1 MQSLLK
7 SNTDSN
13 RLIRMSFE
21 MRERMN
27 ENKIKRGNI
36 MFKKLFGSLL
46 FTVALSTSIFAQR
59 DFGVS
64 PTGSGGVLMAEQA
77 AYDVKHYD
85 LAVTTNVAEQS
96 IKGTVIVTALIVKPI
111 DKFVLDL
118 DYPFTVE
125 SVALLDGKKESALT
139 FERREGRIWISFP
152 QMQKKGKTVSVRVAY
167 AGKPKVAPKPP
178 WIGGFV
184 WSKTAD
190 GQSWFA
196 TAVQNDGADLW
207 FPVKDHP
214 SDKADTTSLHFTV
227 PSNLVAASNGK
238 LKSTVDN
245 KDGTHTFNWE
255 VSQPISNYCIAL
267 NVAPYKLL
275 EDKVKSVSGE
285 MIPIQF
291 YVLPEHFEK
300 AQSLIDLTK
309 KYNAFFEE
317 YLGPYPFRADKIGIA
332 ETPHLGMEHQSI
344 TAYGNEF
351 KYNADGEDW
360 LIFHEFGHEWWANLV
375 TAPDWNDF
383 WIHEGFQSFMD
394 TFYIEKTKG
403 KEAYFK
409 AMKARQE
416 KFKNVK
422 PVAPREAQTTTQIY
436 MLPPDYTKSDGDIY
450 GKGAMILNSL
460 RFYIGDDAFFKFLR
474 RTAYPKASM
483 EKVTNGNQFH
493 FETTDDVRRTAEKE
507 SGKKLD
513 WFFEVYL
520 RQPALPKLIAETN
533 GNQLNLRWETA
544 NNLPFPMPIEVKVG
558 GEMKRVEMKD
568 GKGSLTLPADTQF
581 EIDPNGWVLKAL

>member
-1 MQSLLK
+1 M
-7 SNTDSN
+7 
-13 RLIRMSFE
+13 M
-21 MRERMN
+21 
-27 ENKIKRGNI
+27 
-36 MFKKLFGSLL
+36 KKLFPKILVCILL
-46 FTVALSTSIFAQR
+46 FATTVFAQR
-59 DFGVS
+59 DLGAR
-64 PTGSGGVLMAEQA
+64 PTGSGGVLMPEQA
-77 AYDVKHYD
+77 AYDVKSYD
-85 LAVTTNVAEQS
+85 LAVRVNPQEQS
-96 IKGTVIVTALIVKPI
+96 IKGVLTAKALIVKPI

-118 DYPFTVE
+118 DMPFTVE
-125 SVALLDGKKESALT
+125 SVALVSPLKDKGDIPLK
-139 FERREGRIWISFP
+139 FERREGKIWISLP
-152 QMQKKGKTVSVRVAY
+152 TMEKAGKTIDVRMAYGGKPRVA
-167 AGKPKVAPKPP
+167 PRPP
-178 WIGGFV
+178 WVGGFV

-190 GQSWFA
+190 GSPWFA

-214 SDKADTTSLHFTV
+214 SDKPETTTLHFTV
-227 PSNLVAASNGK
+227 PEPLVAASNGK
-238 LKSTVDN
+238 LQSVVKN
-245 KDGTHTFNWE
+245 ADGTRTYNWF

-267 NVAPYKLL
+267 NVAPYKLV

-351 KYNADGEDW
+351 KYNEDGDDW

-375 TAPDWNDF
+375 TGKDWNDF
-383 WIHEGFQSFMD
+383 WIHEGFESFMD

-409 AMKARQE
+409 AMAARQ
-416 KFKNVK
+416 KNFKNVK
-422 PVAPREAQTTTQIY
+422 PVAPREPRTTTEMY

-450 GKGAMILNSL
+450 GKGAMILNTL
-460 RFYIGDDAFFKFLR
+460 RFYLGDEAFFKSLR
-474 RTAYPKASM
+474 RMAYPTPEM
-483 EKVTNGNQFH
+483 EKITNGKQTRLV
-493 FETTDDVRRTAEKE
+493 TTDEFLKIAEQQ

-513 WFFEVYL
+513 WFFELYL
-520 RQPALPKLIAETN
+520 RQPALPKLVSEAK
-533 GNQLNLRWETA
+533 GNQLTLRWETP
-544 NNLPFPMPIEVKVG
+544 NNLSFPMPVEISIG
-558 GEMKRVEMKD
+558 GKSRRVEMTN
-568 GKGSLTLPADTQF
+568 GKATVQLPQDVKY
-581 EIDPNGWVLKAL
+581 EIDPNGWLLKAL